1 MELSAGYLLGLT
13 RASTDRTNE
22 AWAPPA
28 AVLSP
33 PPPPLLPLHSRR
45 EIWYRKKIIKY
56 TFTQQ
61 TGSEIKLNE
70 EQFTLF
76 LSLRDIPP
84 QAGEVT
90 MASALVGGRGG
101 KCQA

>member
-33 PPPPLLPLHSRR
+33 PPPPPPPLLPSHLSQEMFGTAKRLLNAHLIS
-45 EIWYRKKIIKY
+45 
-56 TFTQQ
+56 
-61 TGSEIKLNE
+61 KL
-70 EQFTLF
+70 
-76 LSLRDIPP
+76 
-84 QAGEVT
+84 EV
-90 MASALVGGRGG
+90 
-101 KCQA
+101 K

>member
-33 PPPPLLPLHSRR
+33 PPPPLLPTGNA
-45 EIWYRKKIIKY
+45 WYREKIIKG

-61 TGSEIKLNE
+61 TESEIKLNE
-70 EQFTLF
+70 EQFPLF
-76 LSLRDIPP
+76 FIS
-84 QAGEVT
+84 
-90 MASALVGGRGG
+90 
-101 KCQA
+101 